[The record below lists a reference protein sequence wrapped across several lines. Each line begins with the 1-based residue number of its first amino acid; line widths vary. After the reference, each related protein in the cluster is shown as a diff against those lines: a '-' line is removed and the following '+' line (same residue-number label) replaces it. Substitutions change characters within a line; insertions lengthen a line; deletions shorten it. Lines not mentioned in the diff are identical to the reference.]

1 METKFNAYV
10 NGSIGGGSYISIT
23 VGPYTRKRDAI
34 RGLKRSLPKNFK
46 FKSGVIDGW
55 GPGVNDLHCG
65 ERIMGISNGQMGTE
79 TDYPYKSSKK
89 IHIYKF

>member
-1 METKFNAYV
+1 METKFDVYV
-10 NGSIGGGSYISIT
+10 NGSIGGGSYISIS

-46 FKSGVIDGW
+46 FKSGAIDGW
-55 GPGVNDLHCG
+55 GPGVNNLHYR
-65 ERIMGISNGQMGTE
+65 EHIVDISNGQMGTE
-79 TDYPYKSSKK
+79 TYYNYKNSRK